1 MSPKHRK
8 NNKDL
13 SQIHSELV
21 MENLAKEIKAN
32 QGWMSFED
40 FFDFV
45 MYKPGLGYYSAGA
58 KKLGPSGDFT
68 TSPEI
73 SRLFG
78 KTVSN
83 QVIALLNNFEF
94 PSIIEIGAGSGKL
107 AYDIINNL
115 INSKVDFDKY
125 YILEVSADFIERQKQ
140 ELSLLPDEA
149 FEKVIWLD
157 SILEAPVEGI
167 VIGNEVVDALPFKRF
182 TVVDHKIQEIG
193 VSIKNGQLTESTRD
207 ADKTLAE
214 EVRLIEKALNRDFEQ
229 NYTSE
234 IRLNI
239 GQWLKGISSMLKSG
253 AILFI
258 DYGYSRQEYYAA
270 DRKNG
275 SMICHYRNTAHE
287 NPFLNLG
294 VQDISAS
301 VEFTLLAEK
310 ALEEQ
315 LEVGLFTSQS
325 DFLING
331 NILGELDKIED
342 DTLRMELTQEIKQ
355 LLMPSQMGQTFK
367 CMMLYKNISLDSFEG
382 IRDLRHTL

>member
-1 MSPKHRK
+1 MSSKDRK
-8 NNKDL
+8 NNKDH
-13 SQIHSELV
+13 SQSHSELV

-32 QGWMSFED
+32 QGWISFED
-40 FFDFV
+40 FFEFV

-58 KKLGPSGDFT
+58 KKLGSSGDFT

-83 QVIALLNNFEF
+83 QVLALLNNFAS
-94 PSIIEIGAGSGKL
+94 PSIIEIGAGSGRL
-107 AYDIINNL
+107 AYDIITNL
-115 INSKVDFDKY
+115 INSKMDFDKY
-125 YILEVSADFIERQKQ
+125 YILEVSADFRERQRQ
-140 ELSLLPDEA
+140 ELSLLPDET

-167 VIGNEVVDALPFKRF
+167 VIGNEVIDALPFKRF

-207 ADKTLAE
+207 ADKALAE

-253 AILFI
+253 ALLFI
-258 DYGYSRQEYYAA
+258 DYGYSRQEYYAE

>member
-1 MSPKHRK
+1 MSPNDRK
-8 NNKDL
+8 NNRDH
-13 SQIHSELV
+13 SQSHSELV

-32 QGWMSFED
+32 QGWISFED

-45 MYKPGLGYYSAGA
+45 MYKAGLGYYSAGA
-58 KKLGPSGDFT
+58 KKLGSSGDFT

-83 QVIALLNNFEF
+83 QVLALLNNFAS
-94 PSIIEIGAGSGKL
+94 PSIIEIGAGSGRL
-107 AYDIINNL
+107 AYDIITNL
-115 INSKVDFDKY
+115 INSKMDFDKY
-125 YILEVSADFIERQKQ
+125 YILEVSADFRERQRQ
-140 ELSLLPDEA
+140 ELSLLPDET

>member
-1 MSPKHRK
+1 MSSKDRK
-8 NNKDL
+8 NNKDH
-13 SQIHSELV
+13 SQSHSELV

-32 QGWMSFED
+32 QGWISFED
-40 FFDFV
+40 FFEFV

-58 KKLGPSGDFT
+58 KKLGSSGDFT

-83 QVIALLNNFEF
+83 QVLALLNNFAS
-94 PSIIEIGAGSGKL
+94 PSIIEIGAGSGRL
-107 AYDIINNL
+107 AYDIITNL
-115 INSKVDFDKY
+115 INSKMDFDKY
-125 YILEVSADFIERQKQ
+125 YILEVSADFRERQRQ
-140 ELSLLPDEA
+140 ELSLLPDET

-167 VIGNEVVDALPFKRF
+167 VIGNEVIDALPFKRF

-207 ADKTLAE
+207 ADKTLVE

-253 AILFI
+253 ALLFI
-258 DYGYSRQEYYAA
+258 DYGYSRQEYYAE

-367 CMMLYKNISLDSFEG
+367 CMMLYKNINLDSFEG

>member
-1 MSPKHRK
+1 MSSKDRK
-8 NNKDL
+8 NNKDH
-13 SQIHSELV
+13 SQSHSDLV

-32 QGWMSFED
+32 QGWISFED

-58 KKLGPSGDFT
+58 KKLGSSGDFT

-83 QVIALLNNFEF
+83 QVIALLNNLES
-94 PSIIEIGAGSGKL
+94 PSIIEIGAGSGRL
-107 AYDIINNL
+107 AYDIITNL
-115 INSKVDFDKY
+115 INSKMDFDKY
-125 YILEVSADFIERQKQ
+125 YILEVSADFRERQRQ
-140 ELSLLPDEA
+140 ELSLLPDET

-167 VIGNEVVDALPFKRF
+167 VIGNEVIDALPFKRF

-253 AILFI
+253 ALLFI
-258 DYGYSRQEYYAA
+258 DYGYSRQEYYAE

-315 LEVGLFTSQS
+315 LEVGLFTLQS

-367 CMMLYKNISLDSFEG
+367 CMMLYKNINLDSFEG

>member
-1 MSPKHRK
+1 MLSNDK
-8 NNKDL
+8 NNNEDCSK
-13 SQIHSELV
+13 SHSELV
-21 MENLAKEIKAN
+21 LENLDKEIKAN
-32 QGWMSFED
+32 QGWISFED

-58 KKLGPSGDFT
+58 KKLGASGDFT

-83 QVIALLNNFEF
+83 QVLALLSNFES
-94 PSIIEIGAGSGKL
+94 PSIIEIGAGSGRL
-107 AYDIINNL
+107 AYDIITNL
-115 INSKVDFDKY
+115 INSKMDFDKY
-125 YILEVSADFIERQKQ
+125 YILEVSADFRERQKQ
-140 ELSLLPDEA
+140 ELSLLPDHA

-157 SILEAPVEGI
+157 SILETPIEGI
-167 VIGNEVVDALPFKRF
+167 VIGNEVIDALPFKRF

-193 VSIKNGQLTESTRD
+193 VSIKNGQLTESNRD
-207 ADKTLAE
+207 ADKRLAK

-234 IRLNI
+234 IRLSI

-258 DYGYSRQEYYAA
+258 DYGYSRQEYYAT

-310 ALEEQ
+310 ALDEH

-342 DTLRMELTQEIKQ
+342 DSLRIKLTQEIKQ

-367 CMMLYKNISLDSFEG
+367 CMMLFKNTSLDSFEG

>member
-58 KKLGPSGDFT
+58 QKLGPSGDFT

-83 QVIALLNNFEF
+83 QVIALLNNFES

-214 EVRLIEKALNRDFEQ
+214 EVRLIEKALNRDFEH

-234 IRLNI
+234 IRLNT

>member
-1 MSPKHRK
+1 MTSNNRK
-8 NNKDL
+8 NNKNH
-13 SQIHSELV
+13 SQSHSELLL
-21 MENLAKEIKAN
+21 ENLVEEIKEN
-32 QGWMSFED
+32 QGWISFED

-58 KKLGPSGDFT
+58 KKLGASGDFT

-83 QVIALLNNFEF
+83 QVTAFLNNFES
-94 PSIIEIGAGSGKL
+94 PSIIEIGAGSGRL
-107 AYDIINNL
+107 AHDIITNL
-115 INSKVDFDKY
+115 INSKTDFDKY
-125 YILEVSADFIERQKQ
+125 YILEVSADFRKRQEQ
-140 ELSLLPDEA
+140 ELALLPDDA

-157 SILEAPVEGI
+157 SILETPIEGI
-167 VIGNEVVDALPFKRF
+167 VIGNEVIDALPFKRF
-182 TVVDHKIQEIG
+182 TVIDNKVHEIG
-193 VSIKNGQLTESTRD
+193 VTIKNDQLTESTRG

-234 IRLNI
+234 IRLNF
-239 GQWLKGISSMLKSG
+239 GKWLKGVSSMLKSG

-258 DYGYSRQEYYAA
+258 DYGYSRQEYYAE

-301 VEFTLLAEK
+301 VEFTLVAEK
-310 ALEEQ
+310 ALEEH

-342 DTLRMELTQEIKQ
+342 DSLRIKLTQEIKQ

-367 CMMLYKNISLDSFEG
+367 CMMLYKYINLHSFDG

>member
-32 QGWMSFED
+32 QGWISFED

-83 QVIALLNNFEF
+83 QVIALLNNFES

>member
-1 MSPKHRK
+1 MSSKDRK
-8 NNKDL
+8 NNKDH
-13 SQIHSELV
+13 SQSHSELV

-32 QGWMSFED
+32 QGWISFED
-40 FFDFV
+40 FFEFV

-58 KKLGPSGDFT
+58 KKLGSSGDFT

-83 QVIALLNNFEF
+83 QVIALLNNLES
-94 PSIIEIGAGSGKL
+94 PSIIEIGAGSGRL
-107 AYDIINNL
+107 AYDIITNL
-115 INSKVDFDKY
+115 INSKMDFDKY
-125 YILEVSADFIERQKQ
+125 YILEVSADFRERQRQ
-140 ELSLLPDEA
+140 ELSLLPDET

-167 VIGNEVVDALPFKRF
+167 VIGNEVIDALPFKRF

-253 AILFI
+253 ALLFI
-258 DYGYSRQEYYAA
+258 DYGYSRQEYYAE

-310 ALEEQ
+310 ALEEH

-367 CMMLYKNISLDSFEG
+367 CMMLYKNINLDSFEG

>member
-1 MSPKHRK
+1 MTSNNRK
-8 NNKDL
+8 NNEDH
-13 SQIHSELV
+13 SQSHSALV
-21 MENLAKEIKAN
+21 QENLVEEIKAN
-32 QGWMSFED
+32 EGWISFED

-58 KKLGPSGDFT
+58 KKLGASADFT

-83 QVIALLNNFEF
+83 QVKAFLNNFES
-94 PSIIEIGAGSGKL
+94 PSIIEIGAGSGRL
-107 AYDIINNL
+107 AYDIITNL
-115 INSKVDFDKY
+115 INSKTDFDKY
-125 YILEVSADFIERQKQ
+125 YILEVSADFRERQKQ
-140 ELSLLPDEA
+140 ELSLLPDDA

-167 VIGNEVVDALPFKRF
+167 VIGNEVIDALPFKRF
-182 TVVDHKIQEIG
+182 TVIDNKVHEIG
-193 VSIKNGQLTESTRD
+193 VTIKNDQLTESTRD

-214 EVRLIEKALNRDFEQ
+214 EVRLIEKAMNRDFEQ

-234 IRLNI
+234 IRLNF
-239 GQWLKGISSMLKSG
+239 GKWLKGVSSMLKSG

-258 DYGYSRQEYYAA
+258 DYGYSRQEYYAE

-310 ALEEQ
+310 ALEEH

-342 DTLRMELTQEIKQ
+342 DSLRIQLTQEIKQ

-367 CMMLYKNISLDSFEG
+367 CMMLYKKISLDSFDG

>member
-1 MSPKHRK
+1 MSPKDRK
-8 NNKDL
+8 DNKDL
-13 SQIHSELV
+13 SQSHSELV

-32 QGWMSFED
+32 QGWISFED
-40 FFDFV
+40 FFDYV

-58 KKLGPSGDFT
+58 KKLGALGDFT

-83 QVIALLNNFEF
+83 QVKAILNNFEF

-107 AYDIINNL
+107 AYDIIKSL

-125 YILEVSADFIERQKQ
+125 YILEVSADFKERQVQ
-140 ELSLLPDEA
+140 ELSKLPD
-149 FEKVIWLD
+149 KVIDKVVWLD
-157 SILEAPVEGI
+157 SILEAPIDGI
-167 VIGNEVVDALPFKRF
+167 VIGNEVIDALPFKRF
-182 TVVDHKIQEIG
+182 KIIDNKVHEIG
-193 VSIKNGQLTESTRD
+193 VRIKNGQLTESTKD
-207 ADKTLAE
+207 AGKTLVE
-214 EVRLIEKALNRDFEQ
+214 EVRLIEKALNREFEQ

-258 DYGYSRQEYYAA
+258 DYGYSRQEYYAE

-315 LEVGLFTSQS
+315 LEVGLFISQS

-342 DTLRMELTQEIKQ
+342 ESLRIQLTQEIKQ

-367 CMMLYKNISLDSFEG
+367 CMMFYKNISLDSFEG

>member
-1 MSPKHRK
+1 MSSKDRK
-8 NNKDL
+8 NNKDH
-13 SQIHSELV
+13 SQSHSELV

-32 QGWMSFED
+32 QGWISFED
-40 FFDFV
+40 FFEFV

-58 KKLGPSGDFT
+58 KKLGSSGDFT

-83 QVIALLNNFEF
+83 QVLALLNNFAS
-94 PSIIEIGAGSGKL
+94 PSIIEIGAGSGRL
-107 AYDIINNL
+107 AYDIITNL
-115 INSKVDFDKY
+115 INSKMDFDKY
-125 YILEVSADFIERQKQ
+125 YILEVSADFRERQRE
-140 ELSLLPDEA
+140 ELSLLPDET

-367 CMMLYKNISLDSFEG
+367 CMMLYKNINLDSFEG

>member
-1 MSPKHRK
+1 MLSNDRN
-8 NNKDL
+8 NNKDH
-13 SQIHSELV
+13 SQSHSELV
-21 MENLAKEIKAN
+21 LENLDKEIKAN
-32 QGWMSFED
+32 QGWISFED

-58 KKLGPSGDFT
+58 KKLGASGDFT

-83 QVIALLNNFEF
+83 QVLALLSNFES
-94 PSIIEIGAGSGKL
+94 PSIIEIGAGSGRL
-107 AYDIINNL
+107 AYDIIANL
-115 INSKVDFDKY
+115 INSKMDFDKY
-125 YILEVSADFIERQKQ
+125 YILEVSADFRERQKQ

-157 SILEAPVEGI
+157 SILETPIEGI
-167 VIGNEVVDALPFKRF
+167 IIGNEVIDALPFKRF

-193 VSIKNGQLTESTRD
+193 VSIKNGQLTESTKD
-207 ADKTLAE
+207 AGKTLAE
-214 EVRLIEKALNRDFEQ
+214 EVRLIEKSLNRDFEQ

-239 GQWLKGISSMLKSG
+239 GQWLKGVSSMLKSG

-258 DYGYSRQEYYAA
+258 DYGYSRQEYYAE

-275 SMICHYRNTAHE
+275 SMICHYMNTAHE

-310 ALEEQ
+310 ALEEH

-342 DTLRMELTQEIKQ
+342 DSLRIQLTQEIKQ

>member
-1 MSPKHRK
+1 MASKDRK
-8 NNKDL
+8 KNKDH
-13 SQIHSELV
+13 SQSHSELV

-32 QGWMSFED
+32 QGWISFED
-40 FFDFV
+40 FFEFV

-58 KKLGPSGDFT
+58 KKLGSSGDFT

-83 QVIALLNNFEF
+83 QVIALLNNLES
-94 PSIIEIGAGSGKL
+94 PSIIEIGAGSGRL
-107 AYDIINNL
+107 AYDIITNL
-115 INSKVDFDKY
+115 INSKMDFDKY
-125 YILEVSADFIERQKQ
+125 YILEVSADFRERQKQ
-140 ELSLLPDEA
+140 ELSLLPDDA

-167 VIGNEVVDALPFKRF
+167 VIGNEVIDALPFKRF

-253 AILFI
+253 ALLFI
-258 DYGYSRQEYYAA
+258 DYGYSRQEYYAE

-310 ALEEQ
+310 ALEEH

-367 CMMLYKNISLDSFEG
+367 CMMLYKNINLDSFEG

>member
-1 MSPKHRK
+1 MSSKDRK
-8 NNKDL
+8 NNKDH
-13 SQIHSELV
+13 SQSHSELV

-32 QGWMSFED
+32 QGWISFED
-40 FFDFV
+40 FFEFV

-58 KKLGPSGDFT
+58 KKLGSSGDFT

-83 QVIALLNNFEF
+83 QVLALLNNFAS
-94 PSIIEIGAGSGKL
+94 PSIIEIGAGSGRL
-107 AYDIINNL
+107 AYDIITNL
-115 INSKVDFDKY
+115 INSKMDFDKY
-125 YILEVSADFIERQKQ
+125 YILEVSADFRERQRQ
-140 ELSLLPDEA
+140 ELSLLPDET

-167 VIGNEVVDALPFKRF
+167 VIGNEVIDALPFKRF

-214 EVRLIEKALNRDFEQ
+214 EVRLIEKSLNREFKQ

-253 AILFI
+253 ALLFI
-258 DYGYSRQEYYAA
+258 DYGYSRQEYYAE

-310 ALEEQ
+310 ALEEH

-331 NILGELDKIED
+331 NILGELDTIED

-367 CMMLYKNISLDSFEG
+367 CMMLYKNINLDSFEG

>member
-32 QGWMSFED
+32 QGWINFED

-83 QVIALLNNFEF
+83 QVIALLNNFES
-94 PSIIEIGAGSGKL
+94 PSIIEVGAGSGKL

-140 ELSLLPDEA
+140 ELSLLPDDA

-167 VIGNEVVDALPFKRF
+167 VIGNEVIDALPFKRF
-182 TVVDHKIQEIG
+182 TVVNHKIQEIG
-193 VSIKNGQLTESTRD
+193 VSIKNGQLAESTRN

-275 SMICHYRNTAHE
+275 SMICHYRNTVHE

-310 ALEEQ
+310 ALEEH

-342 DTLRMELTQEIKQ
+342 DTLRIELTQEIKQ

>member
-1 MSPKHRK
+1 MTSNNRK
-8 NNKDL
+8 NNEDH
-13 SQIHSELV
+13 SQSHSALV
-21 MENLAKEIKAN
+21 QENLVEEIKAN
-32 QGWMSFED
+32 EGWISFED

-45 MYKPGLGYYSAGA
+45 MYQPGLGYYSAGA
-58 KKLGPSGDFT
+58 KKLGASADFI

-83 QVIALLNNFEF
+83 QVKAFLNNFES
-94 PSIIEIGAGSGKL
+94 PSIIEIGAGSGRL
-107 AYDIINNL
+107 AHDIITNL
-115 INSKVDFDKY
+115 INSKTDFDKY
-125 YILEVSADFIERQKQ
+125 YILEVSADFRERQKQ
-140 ELSLLPDEA
+140 ELSLLPDDA

-167 VIGNEVVDALPFKRF
+167 VIGNEVIDALPFKRF
-182 TVVDHKIQEIG
+182 TVIDNKVHEIG
-193 VSIKNGQLTESTRD
+193 VTIKNDQLTESTRD
-207 ADKTLAE
+207 ADKTLAK

-234 IRLNI
+234 IRLNF
-239 GQWLKGISSMLKSG
+239 GKWLKGVSSMLKSG

-258 DYGYSRQEYYAA
+258 DYGYSRQEYYAE

-310 ALEEQ
+310 ALEEH

-342 DTLRMELTQEIKQ
+342 DSLRIQLTQEIKQ

-367 CMMLYKNISLDSFEG
+367 CMMLFKNISLDSFDG

>member
-1 MSPKHRK
+1 MTSNNRK
-8 NNKDL
+8 NNEDY
-13 SQIHSELV
+13 SQSHSALV
-21 MENLAKEIKAN
+21 LENLVEEIKAN
-32 QGWMSFED
+32 EGWISFED

-45 MYKPGLGYYSAGA
+45 MYQPGLGYYSAGA
-58 KKLGPSGDFT
+58 KKLGASADFT

-83 QVIALLNNFEF
+83 QVKAFLNNFES
-94 PSIIEIGAGSGKL
+94 PSIIEIGAGSGRL
-107 AYDIINNL
+107 AYDIITNL
-115 INSKVDFDKY
+115 INSKTDFDKY
-125 YILEVSADFIERQKQ
+125 YILEVSADFRERQKQ
-140 ELSLLPDEA
+140 ELSLLPDDA

-167 VIGNEVVDALPFKRF
+167 VIGNEVIDALPFKRF
-182 TVVDHKIQEIG
+182 KVIDNKVHEIG
-193 VSIKNGQLTESTRD
+193 VTIKNDQLTESIRD

-234 IRLNI
+234 IRLNF
-239 GQWLKGISSMLKSG
+239 GKWLKGVSSMLKSG

-258 DYGYSRQEYYAA
+258 DYGYSRQEYYAE

-310 ALEEQ
+310 ALEEH

-342 DTLRMELTQEIKQ
+342 DSLRIDLTQEIKQ

>member
-1 MSPKHRK
+1 MSSKDRK
-8 NNKDL
+8 NNKDH
-13 SQIHSELV
+13 SQSHSELV

-32 QGWMSFED
+32 QGWISFED
-40 FFDFV
+40 FFEFV

-58 KKLGPSGDFT
+58 KKLGSSGDFT

-83 QVIALLNNFEF
+83 QVLALLNNFAS
-94 PSIIEIGAGSGKL
+94 PSIIEIGAGSGRL
-107 AYDIINNL
+107 AYDIITNL
-115 INSKVDFDKY
+115 INSKMDFDKY
-125 YILEVSADFIERQKQ
+125 YILEVSADFRERQRQ
-140 ELSLLPDEA
+140 ELSLLPDET

-167 VIGNEVVDALPFKRF
+167 VIGNEVIDALPFKRF

-193 VSIKNGQLTESTRD
+193 VSIKNGQLIESTRG
-207 ADKTLAE
+207 ADKKLAE

-253 AILFI
+253 ALLFI
-258 DYGYSRQEYYAA
+258 DYGYSRQEYYAEG
-270 DRKNG
+270 RKNG

>member
-1 MSPKHRK
+1 MSSKDRK
-8 NNKDL
+8 NNKDH
-13 SQIHSELV
+13 SQSHSELV

-32 QGWMSFED
+32 QGWISFED
-40 FFDFV
+40 FFEFV

-58 KKLGPSGDFT
+58 KKLGSSGDFT

-83 QVIALLNNFEF
+83 QVLALLNNFAS
-94 PSIIEIGAGSGKL
+94 PSIIEIGAGSGRL
-107 AYDIINNL
+107 AYDIITNL
-115 INSKVDFDKY
+115 INSKMDFDKY
-125 YILEVSADFIERQKQ
+125 YILEVSADFRERQRQ
-140 ELSLLPDEA
+140 ELSLLPDET

-167 VIGNEVVDALPFKRF
+167 VIGNEVIDALPFKRF

-253 AILFI
+253 ALLFI
-258 DYGYSRQEYYAA
+258 DYGYSRQEYYAE

>member
-1 MSPKHRK
+1 MSSKDRK
-8 NNKDL
+8 NNKDH
-13 SQIHSELV
+13 SQSHSELV

-32 QGWMSFED
+32 QGWISFED
-40 FFDFV
+40 FFEFV

-58 KKLGPSGDFT
+58 KKLGSSGDFT

-83 QVIALLNNFEF
+83 QVLALLNNFAS
-94 PSIIEIGAGSGKL
+94 PSIIEIGAGSGRL
-107 AYDIINNL
+107 AYDIITNL
-115 INSKVDFDKY
+115 INSKMDFDKY
-125 YILEVSADFIERQKQ
+125 YILEVSADFRERQRQ
-140 ELSLLPDEA
+140 ELSLLPDET

-157 SILEAPVEGI
+157 TILEAPVEGI
-167 VIGNEVVDALPFKRF
+167 VIGNEVIDALPFKRF
-182 TVVDHKIQEIG
+182 TGVDHKIQEIG

-207 ADKTLAE
+207 ADKALTE

-234 IRLNI
+234 IRPNI

-253 AILFI
+253 ALLFI
-258 DYGYSRQEYYAA
+258 DYGYSRQEYYAE

-310 ALEEQ
+310 ALEEH

>member
-1 MSPKHRK
+1 MTSNNRK
-8 NNKDL
+8 NNEDH
-13 SQIHSELV
+13 SQSHSALV
-21 MENLAKEIKAN
+21 QENLVEEIKAN
-32 QGWMSFED
+32 EGWISFED

-45 MYKPGLGYYSAGA
+45 MYQPGLGYYSAGA
-58 KKLGPSGDFT
+58 KKLGASADFT

-83 QVIALLNNFEF
+83 QVKAFLNNFES
-94 PSIIEIGAGSGKL
+94 PSIIEIGAGSGRL
-107 AYDIINNL
+107 AYDIITNL
-115 INSKVDFDKY
+115 INSKTDFDKY
-125 YILEVSADFIERQKQ
+125 YILEVSADFRERQKQ
-140 ELSLLPDEA
+140 ELSLLPDDA

-167 VIGNEVVDALPFKRF
+167 VIGNEVIDALPFKRF
-182 TVVDHKIQEIG
+182 KVIDNKVHEIG
-193 VSIKNGQLTESTRD
+193 VTIKNDQLTESTRD

-234 IRLNI
+234 IRLNF
-239 GQWLKGISSMLKSG
+239 GKWLKGVSSMLKSG

-258 DYGYSRQEYYAA
+258 DYGYSRQEYYAE

-287 NPFLNLG
+287 NPYLNLG

-310 ALEEQ
+310 ALEEHF
-315 LEVGLFTSQS
+315 EVGLFTSQS

-342 DTLRMELTQEIKQ
+342 DSLRIQLTQQIKQ

>member
-1 MSPKHRK
+1 MSSKDRK
-8 NNKDL
+8 NNKDH
-13 SQIHSELV
+13 SQSHSELV
-21 MENLAKEIKAN
+21 MENLAKEIKTN
-32 QGWMSFED
+32 QGWISFED
-40 FFDFV
+40 FFEFV

-83 QVIALLNNFEF
+83 QVLALLNNFAS
-94 PSIIEIGAGSGKL
+94 PSIIEIGAGSGRL
-107 AYDIINNL
+107 AYDIITNL
-115 INSKVDFDKY
+115 INSKMDFDKY
-125 YILEVSADFIERQKQ
+125 YILEVSADFRERQRQ
-140 ELSLLPDEA
+140 ELSLLPDET

-167 VIGNEVVDALPFKRF
+167 VIGNEVIDALPFKRF

-214 EVRLIEKALNRDFEQ
+214 EVRLIEKVLNRDFEQ

-253 AILFI
+253 ALLFI
-258 DYGYSRQEYYAA
+258 DYGYSRQEYYAE

>member
-1 MSPKHRK
+1 MLSNDR
-8 NNKDL
+8 NNNEDR
-13 SQIHSELV
+13 SQSHSELV
-21 MENLAKEIKAN
+21 LENLDKEIKAN
-32 QGWMSFED
+32 QGWISFED

-45 MYKPGLGYYSAGA
+45 MYQPGLGYYSAGA
-58 KKLGPSGDFT
+58 KKLGASADFT

-83 QVIALLNNFEF
+83 QVKAFLNNFES
-94 PSIIEIGAGSGKL
+94 PSIIEIGAGSGRL
-107 AYDIINNL
+107 AYDIITNL
-115 INSKVDFDKY
+115 INSKTDFDKY
-125 YILEVSADFIERQKQ
+125 YILEVSADFRERQKQ

-157 SILEAPVEGI
+157 SILETPIEGI
-167 VIGNEVVDALPFKRF
+167 VIGNEVIDALPFKRF

-193 VSIKNGQLTESTRD
+193 VSIKNGRLTESTKD
-207 ADKTLAE
+207 AGKTLAE
-214 EVRLIEKALNRDFEQ
+214 EVRLIEKSLNRDFEQ

-239 GQWLKGISSMLKSG
+239 GQWLKGVSSMLKSG

-258 DYGYSRQEYYAA
+258 DYGYSRQEYYAE

-275 SMICHYRNTAHE
+275 SMICHYRNTAHA

-342 DTLRMELTQEIKQ
+342 DSLRIQLTQEIKQ

>member
-1 MSPKHRK
+1 MLSNDR
-8 NNKDL
+8 NNNEDH
-13 SQIHSELV
+13 SQSHSELV
-21 MENLAKEIKAN
+21 LENLDKEIKAN
-32 QGWMSFED
+32 QGWISFED

-58 KKLGPSGDFT
+58 KKLGASGDFT

-83 QVIALLNNFEF
+83 QVLALLSNFES
-94 PSIIEIGAGSGKL
+94 PSIIEIGAGSGRL
-107 AYDIINNL
+107 AYDIITNL
-115 INSKVDFDKY
+115 INSKMDFDKY
-125 YILEVSADFIERQKQ
+125 YILEVSADFRERQKQ
-140 ELSLLPDEA
+140 ELSLLSDDA

-167 VIGNEVVDALPFKRF
+167 VIGNEVIDALPFKRF

-193 VSIKNGQLTESTRD
+193 VSIKNGQLTESTKD
-207 ADKTLAE
+207 AGKTLAE
-214 EVRLIEKALNRDFEQ
+214 EVRLIEKSLNRDFEQ

-239 GQWLKGISSMLKSG
+239 GQWLKGVSSMLKSG

-258 DYGYSRQEYYAA
+258 DYGYSRQEYYAE

-310 ALEEQ
+310 ALEEH

-342 DTLRMELTQEIKQ
+342 DSLRIQLTQEIKQ

>member
-1 MSPKHRK
+1 M
-8 NNKDL
+8 
-13 SQIHSELV
+13 Q
-21 MENLAKEIKAN
+21 ENLVEEIKAN
-32 QGWMSFED
+32 EGWISFED

-45 MYKPGLGYYSAGA
+45 MYQPGLGYYSAGA
-58 KKLGPSGDFT
+58 KKLGASADFT

-83 QVIALLNNFEF
+83 QVKAFLNNFES
-94 PSIIEIGAGSGKL
+94 PSIIEIGAGSGRL
-107 AYDIINNL
+107 AYDIITNL
-115 INSKVDFDKY
+115 INSKTDFDKY
-125 YILEVSADFIERQKQ
+125 YILEVSADFRERQKQ
-140 ELSLLPDEA
+140 ELSLLPDDA

-167 VIGNEVVDALPFKRF
+167 VIGNEVIDALPFKRF
-182 TVVDHKIQEIG
+182 KVIDNKVHEIG
-193 VSIKNGQLTESTRD
+193 VTIKNDQLTESTRD

-234 IRLNI
+234 IRLNF
-239 GQWLKGISSMLKSG
+239 GKWLKGVSSMLKSG

-258 DYGYSRQEYYAA
+258 DYGYSRQEYYAE

-310 ALEEQ
+310 ALEEH

-342 DTLRMELTQEIKQ
+342 DSLRIQLTQEIKQ

-367 CMMLYKNISLDSFEG
+367 CMMLFKNISLDSFDG

>member
-83 QVIALLNNFEF
+83 QVIALLNNFES

-157 SILEAPVEGI
+157 SILEVPVEGI

-207 ADKTLAE
+207 ADKTLGE
-214 EVRLIEKALNRDFEQ
+214 EVRLIEKALNRDFEH

-294 VQDISAS
+294 IQDISAS
-301 VEFTLLAEK
+301 VYFTLLAEK
-310 ALEEQ
+310 ALEEH
-315 LEVGLFTSQS
+315 LEVGLYTTQS

-331 NILGELDKIED
+331 NI
-342 DTLRMELTQEIKQ
+342 
-355 LLMPSQMGQTFK
+355 
-367 CMMLYKNISLDSFEG
+367 
-382 IRDLRHTL
+382 

>member
-1 MSPKHRK
+1 MLNNRK
-8 NNKDL
+8 NNEDH
-13 SQIHSELV
+13 SQSHSELV
-21 MENLAKEIKAN
+21 LENLDKEIKAN
-32 QGWMSFED
+32 QGWISFED

-58 KKLGPSGDFT
+58 KKLGASGDFT

-73 SRLFG
+73 SGLFG

-83 QVIALLNNFEF
+83 QVTAFLNNFES
-94 PSIIEIGAGSGKL
+94 PSIIEIGAGSGRL
-107 AYDIINNL
+107 AYDIITNL
-115 INSKVDFDKY
+115 INSKTDFDKY
-125 YILEVSADFIERQKQ
+125 YILEVSADFRERQKQ
-140 ELSLLPDEA
+140 ELSLLPDDA

-167 VIGNEVVDALPFKRF
+167 VIGNEVIDALPFKRF
-182 TVVDHKIQEIG
+182 KVIDNKVHEIG
-193 VSIKNGQLTESTRD
+193 VTIKNDQLTESIRD

-234 IRLNI
+234 IRLNF
-239 GQWLKGISSMLKSG
+239 GKWLKGVSSMLKSG

-258 DYGYSRQEYYAA
+258 DYGYSRQEYYAE

-310 ALEEQ
+310 ALEEH

-342 DTLRMELTQEIKQ
+342 HSLRIQLTQEIKQ

-367 CMMLYKNISLDSFEG
+367 CMMLFKNISLDSFDG

>member
-1 MSPKHRK
+1 MSSKDRK
-8 NNKDL
+8 NNKDH
-13 SQIHSELV
+13 SQSHSELV

-32 QGWMSFED
+32 QGWISFED
-40 FFDFV
+40 FFEFV

-58 KKLGPSGDFT
+58 KKLGSSGDFT

-83 QVIALLNNFEF
+83 QVLALLNNFAS
-94 PSIIEIGAGSGKL
+94 PSIIEIGAGSGRL
-107 AYDIINNL
+107 AYDIITNL
-115 INSKVDFDKY
+115 INSKMDFDKY
-125 YILEVSADFIERQKQ
+125 YILEVSADFRERQRQ
-140 ELSLLPDEA
+140 ELSLLPDET

-167 VIGNEVVDALPFKRF
+167 VIGNEVIDALPFKRF

-207 ADKTLAE
+207 ADKTLGE
-214 EVRLIEKALNRDFEQ
+214 EVRLIEKALNRDFEH

-258 DYGYSRQEYYAA
+258 DYGYSRHEYYAA

-287 NPFLNLG
+287 NPFINLG

>member
-1 MSPKHRK
+1 MSSKDRK
-8 NNKDL
+8 NNKDH
-13 SQIHSELV
+13 SQSHSELV

-32 QGWMSFED
+32 QGWISFED
-40 FFDFV
+40 FFEFV

-58 KKLGPSGDFT
+58 KKLGSSGDFT

-83 QVIALLNNFEF
+83 QVLALLNNFAS
-94 PSIIEIGAGSGKL
+94 PSIIEIGAGSGRL
-107 AYDIINNL
+107 AYDIITNL
-115 INSKVDFDKY
+115 INSKMDFDKY
-125 YILEVSADFIERQKQ
+125 YILEVSADFRERQRQ
-140 ELSLLPDEA
+140 ELSLLPDET

-167 VIGNEVVDALPFKRF
+167 VIGNEVIDALPFKRF

-234 IRLNI
+234 IRPNI

-253 AILFI
+253 ALLFI
-258 DYGYSRQEYYAA
+258 DYGYSRQEYYAE

-310 ALEEQ
+310 ALEEH

-367 CMMLYKNISLDSFEG
+367 CMMLYKNINLDSFEG

>member
-1 MSPKHRK
+1 MTSNNRK
-8 NNKDL
+8 NNEDH
-13 SQIHSELV
+13 SQSHSALV
-21 MENLAKEIKAN
+21 QENLVEEIKAN
-32 QGWMSFED
+32 EGWISFED

-45 MYKPGLGYYSAGA
+45 MYQPGLGYYSAGA
-58 KKLGPSGDFT
+58 KKLGASADFT

-83 QVIALLNNFEF
+83 QVKAFLNNFES
-94 PSIIEIGAGSGKL
+94 PSIIEIGAGSGRL
-107 AYDIINNL
+107 AYDIITNL
-115 INSKVDFDKY
+115 INSKTDFDKY
-125 YILEVSADFIERQKQ
+125 YILEVSADFRERQKQ
-140 ELSLLPDEA
+140 ELSLLPDDA

-167 VIGNEVVDALPFKRF
+167 VIGNEVIDALPFKRF
-182 TVVDHKIQEIG
+182 KVIDNKVHEIG
-193 VSIKNGQLTESTRD
+193 VTIKNDQLTESIRD

-234 IRLNI
+234 IRLNF
-239 GQWLKGISSMLKSG
+239 GKWLKGVSSMLKSG

-258 DYGYSRQEYYAA
+258 DYGYSRQEYYAE

-310 ALEEQ
+310 ALEEH

-342 DTLRMELTQEIKQ
+342 DSLRIQLTQEIKQ

-367 CMMLYKNISLDSFEG
+367 CMMLYKNIALDSFEG

>member
-58 KKLGPSGDFT
+58 QKLGPSGDFT

-83 QVIALLNNFEF
+83 QVIALLNNFKS

-214 EVRLIEKALNRDFEQ
+214 EVRLIEKALNRDFEH

-234 IRLNI
+234 IRLNT

-258 DYGYSRQEYYAA
+258 DYGYSRQEYYSA

>member
-1 MSPKHRK
+1 MSSKDRK
-8 NNKDL
+8 NNKDH
-13 SQIHSELV
+13 SQSHSDLV

-32 QGWMSFED
+32 QGWISFED

-83 QVIALLNNFEF
+83 QVIALLNNFES

>member
-8 NNKDL
+8 DNKDL

-32 QGWMSFED
+32 QGWISFED

-58 KKLGPSGDFT
+58 KKLGSSGDFT

-83 QVIALLNNFEF
+83 QVIALLNNLES

-115 INSKVDFDKY
+115 IKSKVDFDKY
-125 YILEVSADFIERQKQ
+125 YILEVSADFRERQRQ
-140 ELSLLPDEA
+140 ELSLLPDET

-157 SILEAPVEGI
+157 SILEVPVEGI
-167 VIGNEVVDALPFKRF
+167 VIGNEVIDALPFKRF

-214 EVRLIEKALNRDFEQ
+214 EVRLIEKALNRDFEH

-287 NPFLNLG
+287 NPFINLG

>member
-1 MSPKHRK
+1 MSSNDRK
-8 NNKDL
+8 NNEDH
-13 SQIHSELV
+13 SQSHSELV

-32 QGWMSFED
+32 QGWISFED
-40 FFDFV
+40 FFEFV

-58 KKLGPSGDFT
+58 KKLGSSGDFT

-83 QVIALLNNFEF
+83 QVLALLNNFAS
-94 PSIIEIGAGSGKL
+94 PSIIEIGAGSGRL
-107 AYDIINNL
+107 AYDIITNL
-115 INSKVDFDKY
+115 INSKMDFDKY
-125 YILEVSADFIERQKQ
+125 YILEVSADFRERQRQ
-140 ELSLLPDEA
+140 ELSLLPDET

-167 VIGNEVVDALPFKRF
+167 VIGNEVIDALPFKRF

-253 AILFI
+253 ALLFI
-258 DYGYSRQEYYAA
+258 DYGYSRQEYYAEH
-270 DRKNG
+270 RKNG

-310 ALEEQ
+310 ALEEH

-367 CMMLYKNISLDSFEG
+367 CMMLYKNINLDSFEG

>member
-8 NNKDL
+8 DNKDL

-83 QVIALLNNFEF
+83 QVIALLNNFES

-157 SILEAPVEGI
+157 SILEVPVEGI

-214 EVRLIEKALNRDFEQ
+214 EVRLIEKALNRDFEH

-294 VQDISAS
+294 IQDISAS
-301 VEFTLLAEK
+301 VYFTLLAEK
-310 ALEEQ
+310 ALEEH
-315 LEVGLFTSQS
+315 LEVGLYTTQS

-367 CMMLYKNISLDSFEG
+367 CMMLYKNIGLDSFEG

>member
-32 QGWMSFED
+32 QGWISFED

-58 KKLGPSGDFT
+58 QKLGPSGDFT

-83 QVIALLNNFEF
+83 QVIALLNNFES

-214 EVRLIEKALNRDFEQ
+214 EVRLIEKALNRDFEH

-234 IRLNI
+234 IRLNT

>member
-1 MSPKHRK
+1 MSSKDRK
-8 NNKDL
+8 NNKDH
-13 SQIHSELV
+13 SQSHSELV

-32 QGWMSFED
+32 QGWISFED
-40 FFDFV
+40 FFEFV

-58 KKLGPSGDFT
+58 KKLGSSGDFT

-83 QVIALLNNFEF
+83 QVLALLNNFAS
-94 PSIIEIGAGSGKL
+94 PSIIEIGAGSGRL
-107 AYDIINNL
+107 AYDIITNL
-115 INSKVDFDKY
+115 INSKMDFDKY
-125 YILEVSADFIERQKQ
+125 YILEVSADFRERQRQ
-140 ELSLLPDEA
+140 ELSLLPDET

-167 VIGNEVVDALPFKRF
+167 VIGNEVIDALPFKRF

-253 AILFI
+253 ALLFI
-258 DYGYSRQEYYAA
+258 DYGYSRQEYYAE

-367 CMMLYKNISLDSFEG
+367 CMMLYKNINLDSFEG

>member
-1 MSPKHRK
+1 MTSNNRK
-8 NNKDL
+8 NNEDY
-13 SQIHSELV
+13 SQSHSALV
-21 MENLAKEIKAN
+21 LENLVEEIKAN
-32 QGWMSFED
+32 EGWISFED

-45 MYKPGLGYYSAGA
+45 MYQPGLGYYSAGA
-58 KKLGPSGDFT
+58 KKLGASADFT

-83 QVIALLNNFEF
+83 QVKAFLNNFES
-94 PSIIEIGAGSGKL
+94 PSIIEIGAGSGRL
-107 AYDIINNL
+107 AYDIITNL
-115 INSKVDFDKY
+115 INSKTDFDKY
-125 YILEVSADFIERQKQ
+125 YILEVSADFRERQKQ
-140 ELSLLPDEA
+140 ELSLLPDDA

-167 VIGNEVVDALPFKRF
+167 VIGNEVIDALPFKRF
-182 TVVDHKIQEIG
+182 KVIDNKVHEIG
-193 VSIKNGQLTESTRD
+193 VTIKNDQLTESTRD

-214 EVRLIEKALNRDFEQ
+214 EVRLIEKSLNRDFEQ

-234 IRLNI
+234 IRLNF
-239 GQWLKGISSMLKSG
+239 GKWLKGVSSMLKSG

-258 DYGYSRQEYYAA
+258 DYGYSRQEYYAE

-310 ALEEQ
+310 ALEEH

-342 DTLRMELTQEIKQ
+342 DSLRIQLTQEIKQ

-367 CMMLYKNISLDSFEG
+367 CMMLFKNISLDSFDG

>member
-1 MSPKHRK
+1 MSSKDRK
-8 NNKDL
+8 NNKDH
-13 SQIHSELV
+13 SQSHSELV

-32 QGWMSFED
+32 QGWISFED

-58 KKLGPSGDFT
+58 KKLGSSGDFT

-83 QVIALLNNFEF
+83 QVIALLNNLES
-94 PSIIEIGAGSGKL
+94 PSIIEIGAGSGRL
-107 AYDIINNL
+107 AYDIITNL
-115 INSKVDFDKY
+115 INSKMDFDKY
-125 YILEVSADFIERQKQ
+125 YILEVSADFRERQRQ
-140 ELSLLPDEA
+140 ELSLLPDET

-167 VIGNEVVDALPFKRF
+167 VIGNEVIDALPFKRF

-193 VSIKNGQLTESTRD
+193 VSIKNGQLTESTRN

-234 IRLNI
+234 IRPNI

-253 AILFI
+253 ALLFI
-258 DYGYSRQEYYAA
+258 DYGYSRQEYYAE

-310 ALEEQ
+310 ALEEH

-367 CMMLYKNISLDSFEG
+367 CMMLYKNINLDSFEG